1 MFLHHVQNSVYISYL
16 YIYIAPVHVPR
27 ILDCDPPLLK
37 TENTVYPSTS
47 NKQGPAVFSPLG
59 HSCRRGSGRVNRS
72 SGRCGLRCR
81 TPARTEGGSRR
92 IWGIFMQSCAHFPL
106 EKHLYY
112 TPWRLTWNLK
122 ISPWKRRF
130 LLETIIMR
138 FHVKLWG
145 CMTSGGLIMKDC

>member
-27 ILDCDPPLLK
+27 ILDCDLPLLK

-81 TPARTEGGSRR
+81 TPARTEGGAKDMM
-92 IWGIFMQSCAHFPL
+92 IFMQSCAHFPWK
-106 EKHLYY
+106 KHLYY
-112 TPWRLTWNLK
+112 TPLK
-122 ISPWKRRF
+122 IDMEPENQP
-130 LLETIIMR
+130 LEKEIPIGN
-138 FHVKLWG
+138 HHHEVP
-145 CMTSGGLIMKDC
+145 C